1 MKCQC
6 NKAMNEIGVVVEEKG
21 SWNGS
26 EMEIVHSVSVYTLN
40 EVSVYVSEVK
50 LRQQFEKKS

>member
-1 MKCQC
+1 
-6 NKAMNEIGVVVEEKG
+6 MNEIGVVVEEKG